1 MQLNITAEQGNF
13 DDFDY
18 YDGHVRFN
26 TKFRSVAKEQFEQ
39 YLDYLVEQGSLRTDN
54 EPSH

>member
-1 MQLNITAEQGNF
+1 MQFNITAEHGSF

-26 TKFRSVAKEQFEQ
+26 TKFRNVALEQFEH
-39 YLDYLVEQGSLRTDN
+39 YLDYLVEQGTLRTDN
-54 EPSH
+54 EW